1 MAKESEKIAV
11 DYDKEE
17 DILSLSKEGNK
28 VKFSLDLEFPKGDF
42 VIDYGFDGKI
52 VGIEFFNASS
62 YFPMLK
68 DFSDVKGIKASM
80 SVQYG
85 PNWAQIAYSIYLPN
99 IKEPIIQYINAPY
112 NKNLIL
118 EN

>member
-1 MAKESEKIAV
+1 MGDMVNWAVSKNREYSSEKIAV

-68 DFSDVKGIKASM
+68 DFSDVKGIK
-80 SVQYG
+80 G
-85 PNWAQIAYSIYLPN
+85 
-99 IKEPIIQYINAPY
+99 Y
-112 NKNLIL
+112 NKGIL
-118 EN
+118 YAY